1 MHENSFTSLMLQ
13 TPYLWLKLAK
23 ERIKL
28 ARGRSCYEDEWLANA
43 KNMHKGQR
51 CFIIAT
57 GPSLNDL
64 DLSLLKGEITFGV
77 NGTYMLDNVDLT
89 YFAYVSNWWHKDH
102 IEGIRNVRCKRR
114 FLPSE
119 YREEL
124 DSATPT
130 SWYRRVMPIPESKH
144 GPSLPVPLCFSRH
157 PSNYIMAGGTV
168 VFVCLQ
174 LAFHMGFDEVII
186 IGLDHSYTQSS
197 GKELPKESSYLK
209 VEGEDKSHFASNYFK
224 AGTRAHVNLQEM
236 ERGYELAEKAFRKE
250 GRKIFNASAKTKL
263 EIFPRIRYED
273 LF

>member
-1 MHENSFTSLMLQ
+1 MYENSFTSRMLQ
-13 TPYLWLKLAK
+13 TPHLWLKLAK
-23 ERIKL
+23 ERIRL
-28 ARGRSCYEDEWLANA
+28 ARGRNCYEEGWLANA
-43 KNMHKGQR
+43 ENMHKAER

-64 DLSLLKGEITFGV
+64 DLSLLKDEITFGV

-119 YREEL
+119 YRLEL
-124 DSATPT
+124 DSSTPT
-130 SWYRRVMPIPESKH
+130 SWYRRIMPTRESKY

-186 IGLDHSYTQSS
+186 IGLDHSYTQNC
-197 GKELPKESSYLK
+197 GKELPKQSDYLK
-209 VEGEDKSHFASNYFK
+209 VDGEDQSHFASNYFK